1 MNEDQNPVTLGE
13 FKAGLAVQKEEL
25 RTELHAALGAQKEE
39 LKLELEG
46 FMRQIETN
54 ILTAFHGY
62 ARGVSTRIHT
72 LDIAEQDVR
81 TRLGFLEDRVLALE
95 TRRHS

>member
-1 MNEDQNPVTLGE
+1 MSEDQRPVTLAE
-13 FKAGLAVQKEEL
+13 FKAGLA
-25 RTELHAALGAQKEE
+25 AQKLE
-39 LKLELEG
+39 LKEDMGQLKAELEG

-62 ARGVSTRIHT
+62 ARGVSTRLQG
-72 LDIAEQDVR
+72 LDVHEQEVR
-81 TRLGFLEDRVLALE
+81 ARLGILEDRVLALE

>member
-1 MNEDQNPVTLGE
+1 MNEDQRPVTIAE
-13 FKAGLAVQKEEL
+13 FKAGLA
-25 RTELHAALGAQKEE
+25 AQKE
-39 LKLELEG
+39 ELEG

-62 ARGVSTRIHT
+62 ARGVSAHIHT
-72 LDIAEQDVR
+72 LDVGDQDLR
-81 TRLGFLEDRVLALE
+81 LRLGVLEDRVLALE